1 MKIKDQ
7 KTGHCVKK
15 IVPGSIADEMGVE
28 PGEILCSVNGNEIK
42 DIFDYRFS
50 IASEKLEVLMKDLEG
65 EEYILDIEKD
75 PDEDLGLEF
84 ENFLLDGYRSCHN
97 KCIFCFIDQM
107 PPGMRETLYFKDDDS
122 RLSFLQGNYITLTN
136 LSDEDVDRICRYR
149 MEPVN
154 ISIHTTD
161 PDLRCMMLGNRFAG
175 KSLEILDTLKDAGI
189 EMNGQIVLC
198 RGINDGKVL
207 DDTIEGIMKWRPE
220 MKSLSVV
227 PSGLTRYREG
237 LYPLE
242 PFTPEDSKKLI
253 EQVKKWQEISLERF
267 GDRFVYA
274 SDEWYINAGAGF
286 PPIEEYED
294 FPQFE
299 NGVGMIVSMMEE
311 VREELAGVD
320 RSEVDCTKDI
330 YVSSVCGTSPYPYI
344 KENTE
349 LIENSYPHI
358 HATVIPVENDF
369 FGHTINVTGLL
380 TGNDII
386 KQVNAFAEKYGRD
399 ALGTELLIP
408 SCTLRFGEDVFLD
421 DVHVSD
427 VEKELGIKVRITGSS
442 GKDFVDSYL
451 FPDRTYNREETEIR
465 NSYEQTDSGYSGEA

>member
-1 MKIKDQ
+1 MKNKGP
-7 KTGHCVKK
+7 KAGHIVKSV
-15 IVPGSIADEMGVE
+15 VPGSIADEMGVE
-28 PGEILCSVNGNEIK
+28 AGEILCSVNGSGIG
-42 DIFDYRFS
+42 DIFDYRFAIS
-50 IASEKLEVLMKDLEG
+50 SDRLEVLMKDLSG

-84 ENFLLDGYRSCHN
+84 ENSLLDDYRSCRN

-107 PPGMRETLYFKDDDS
+107 PPGMRPTLYFKDDDS

-161 PDLRCMMLGNRFAG
+161 PDLRCMMLNNRFAG
-175 KSLEILDTLKDAGI
+175 SSLKILDRLKEAGI

-198 RGINDGKVL
+198 RGINDGEEL
-207 DDTIEGIMKWRPE
+207 DKTIEGIMKWRPE
-220 MKSLSVV
+220 MRSLSVV
-227 PSGLTRYREG
+227 PSGLTKYREG

-242 PFTPEDSKKLI
+242 PFTADDSAKLI
-253 EQVKKWQEISLERF
+253 DQIVKWQEISLERF

-274 SDEWYINAGAGF
+274 SDEWYINAGREF
-286 PPIEEYED
+286 PPIENYED

-299 NGVGMIVSMMEE
+299 NGVGMIVSMMED
-311 VREELAGVD
+311 VKDYLDSVD
-320 RSEVDCTKDI
+320 PAEVDCSGE
-330 YVSSVCGTSPYPYI
+330 YCVSSVCGVSPYPYI
-344 KENTE
+344 KKNVD
-349 LIENSYPHI
+349 LIMNRFPHIRANVIPIEN
-358 HATVIPVENDF
+358 NF
-369 FGHTINVTGLL
+369 FGHTINVTGLI

-386 KQVNAFAEKYGRD
+386 KQLGSYIEREGRE
-399 ALGTELLIP
+399 ALGEELLIP

-427 VEKELGIKVRITGSS
+427 IENELGIKVRITGNT
-442 GKDFVDSYL
+442 GRDLVDSYL
-451 FPDRTYNREETEIR
+451 FHDKEYIRNGVEIR
-465 NSYEQTDSGYSGEA
+465 NSYEQTDSSYSGEA